1 MQNCDGDKLN
11 PKLSD
16 AELRLIIQVVDK
28 SKPKTTSDR
37 LRLYTN
43 SKDALWYWITIVTS
57 TLSAAAVFFLP
68 AQFYPWAFIRQIL
81 GILLVLWFPGYSIM
95 KATLLVQAFFKS
107 WSKTEITIAKICLS
121 LCMSLAITS
130 LITLF
135 LNYMPWGI
143 QSYTVTLGLLGFT
156 VLVST
161 VALAREHRAIT
172 TFQK

>member
-1 MQNCDGDKLN
+1 
-11 PKLSD
+11 
-16 AELRLIIQVVDK
+16 
-28 SKPKTTSDR
+28 
-37 LRLYTN
+37 
-43 SKDALWYWITIVTS
+43 
-57 TLSAAAVFFLP
+57 
-68 AQFYPWAFIRQIL
+68 
-81 GILLVLWFPGYSIM
+81 
-95 KATLLVQAFFKS
+95 
-107 WSKTEITIAKICLS
+107 
-121 LCMSLAITS
+121 MSLAITS